1 MKASDFISKDDQKK
15 IEHAVKQAEHKTSG
29 EIRVHIDSR
38 CKVEVLDAAARVFAT
53 LGMHKT
59 KLRNG
64 VLIYLALEDKKFAI
78 IGDAGIN
85 QKVSANFWDNI
96 KNDMQEHFRKSDFT
110 TGLIHGISMT
120 GAQLKQHF
128 PHEKDDVNELPDE
141 ISFGTGK

>member
-1 MKASDFISKDDQKK
+1 MKASDFFSKDDQKK
-15 IEHAVKQAEHKTSG
+15 IEQAVKQAEHKTSG

-38 CKVEVLDAAARVFAT
+38 CKGEVLDAAARVFAT

-59 KLRNG
+59 KLRDG

-85 QKVSANFWDNI
+85 QKVPANFWDNI
-96 KNDMQEHFRKSDFT
+96 KNEMQEHFRKSEFT
-110 TGLIHGISMT
+110 TGLTHGITMT
-120 GAQLKQHF
+120 GTQLKQHF
-128 PHEKDDVNELPDE
+128 PHEMDDVNELPDE

>member
-1 MKASDFISKDDQKK
+1 MKAIDFFSKDDQKK
-15 IEHAVKQAEHKTSG
+15 IEEAIKQAEHKTSG

-38 CKVEVLDAAARVFAT
+38 CKGEVLDAAAKVFAT
-53 LGMHKT
+53 LNMHKT

-85 QKVSANFWDNI
+85 QRVPANFWDNI
-96 KNDMQEHFRKSDFT
+96 KNDMLEHFRNSDFT
-110 TGLIHGISMT
+110 KGLIHGIIMSGT
-120 GAQLKQHF
+120 QLKQHF

-141 ISFGTGK
+141 ISFGK